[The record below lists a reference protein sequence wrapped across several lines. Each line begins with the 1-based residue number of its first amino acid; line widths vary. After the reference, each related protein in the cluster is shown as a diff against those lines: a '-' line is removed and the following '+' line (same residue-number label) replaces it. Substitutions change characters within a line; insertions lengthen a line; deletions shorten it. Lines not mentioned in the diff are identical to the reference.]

1 MKKRGNPFVVFV
13 AAAAAAAASES
24 IAKSRIMRLI

>member
-1 MKKRGNPFVVFV
+1 MKKRGNSFV
-13 AAAAAAAASES
+13 AFVAAAAASES

>member
-1 MKKRGNPFVVFV
+1 MKKRGNPFVAFV
-13 AAAAAAAASES
+13 AAAAPEN

>member
-1 MKKRGNPFVVFV
+1 MKKRRNPFVVFV
-13 AAAAAAAASES
+13 AAAAAAASES